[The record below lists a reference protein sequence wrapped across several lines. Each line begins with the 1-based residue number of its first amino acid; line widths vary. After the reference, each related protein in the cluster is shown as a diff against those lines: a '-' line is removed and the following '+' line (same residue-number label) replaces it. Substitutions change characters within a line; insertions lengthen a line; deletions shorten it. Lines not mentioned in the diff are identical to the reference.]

1 VGLKKHH
8 IGLHLILALFV
19 IISFALA
26 ACQQATPSPV
36 ATSEVEDQTEVTVA
50 TQPADAGIDPA
61 TGPSI
66 ADENPLPADPIAMTF
81 TARDGVELAGMF
93 YPAATT
99 TAPVIVLMHWAP
111 GDQSDWRAIAAW
123 LQNRDLQVELGGVD
137 QPWLD
142 PSWFPVFADE
152 YSFNVF
158 TFTFRGCEGG
168 CTTFD
173 REGWR
178 LDVEAAM
185 GEVVRMD
192 NVDHSSVL
200 TIGASIGADGAAYGC
215 HTYNTQLGGC
225 QGAFSLSPGG
235 YLGIP
240 YDQEVANLKGDLV
253 GRPAWCLYA
262 EGDSVSAAACLDASG
277 LLYKAVDYPGSLH
290 GMRLINPEQDPNPLE
305 LILDFIHD
313 YLQCDICSL

>member
-1 VGLKKHH
+1 MGAKKYQHD
-8 IGLHLILALFV
+8 IIKILAVLILVSFV
-19 IISFALA
+19 LTG
-26 ACQQATPSPV
+26 CQQATSSPT
-36 ATSEVEDQTEVTVA
+36 AASEGETANQVESTEA
-50 TQPADAGIDPA
+50 DLPAETEAVPA
-61 TGPSI
+61 T
-66 ADENPLPADPIAMTF
+66 ADENPLPADPITMSF
-81 TARDGVELAGMF
+81 TTRDGVELAGTF

-99 TAPVIVLMHWAP
+99 TAPVIVLTHWAP

-123 LQNRDLQVELGGVD
+123 LQNRGLQVEPGGAD
-137 QPWLD
+137 EPWLD
-142 PSWFPVFADE
+142 SSWFPAFADD

-168 CTTFD
+168 CMTFD

-185 GEVVRMD
+185 DEVARMD

-215 HTYNTQLGGC
+215 HSYNAQLGGC

-235 YLGIP
+235 YLDIP
-240 YDQEVANLKGDLV
+240 YSEEVANLEGELV

-262 EGDSVSAAACLDASG
+262 EEDSESAAACLEAAGS
-277 LLYKAVDYPGSLH
+277 LYRAVNYPGSLH

-305 LILDFIHD
+305 LIIDFIHD

>member
-1 VGLKKHH
+1 MGLLSRNNRNM
-8 IGLHLILALFV
+8 ILGMLVLLALILAG
-19 IISFALA
+19 
-26 ACQQATPSPV
+26 CQQATPSPV
-36 ATSEVEDQTEVTVA
+36 PTAEAEPIDSTGTVESDQAEATEAVST
-50 TQPADAGIDPA
+50 
-61 TGPSI
+61 
-66 ADENPLPADPIAMTF
+66 ADENPLPADPMTITF
-81 TARDGVELAGMF
+81 TARDGMELAGTF
-93 YPAATT
+93 YPAATNN
-99 TAPVIVLMHWAP
+99 APVIVLMHWAP

-123 LQNRDLQVELGGVD
+123 LQNRDLQVEPGGAD
-137 QPWLD
+137 EPWLD
-142 PSWFPVFADE
+142 PSWFPTFADD

-168 CTTFD
+168 CMAFD

-185 GEVVRMD
+185 TEVIQMKNIDR
-192 NVDHSSVL
+192 SQVL

-215 HTYNTQLGGC
+215 HNYNNQLGGC

-235 YLGIP
+235 YLDIP
-240 YDQEVANLKGDLV
+240 YAQEVANLESELI

-262 EGDSVSAAACLDASG
+262 ESDSESADACLEASG
-277 LLYKAVDYPGSLH
+277 SFYRAVDYTGNLH
-290 GMRLINPEQDPNPLE
+290 GMRLINPEQDPNPLD